1 MPATGPTG
9 MPATVPKSVP
19 KNTPTRV
26 PTSVPT
32 AATLPTLPTAART
45 SAIAGALAGLLAHL
59 EWWEGLRHEQGTC
72 DLVLGNPQEMPLP
85 GFVSAIRQ
93 YSQPLNKDW
102 FAYKRSEPEAR
113 EVVARSLREWRGLP
127 FEPAD
132 IALTPGAFGALAVAF
147 RALLDPGD
155 EVVYSL
161 PPWFL
166 YEPMLLSADAVPVKV
181 RVRPQDNDLDLDAIR
196 SAIGPRTRA
205 VIVNTPNNPT
215 GRIYPPAT
223 LEALSTL
230 LTDASAQCG
239 RPIWLISDEPYSRL
253 VFSDAEFHSPS
264 EFYPY
269 TVISYSYGKVLLTPG
284 ERIGWLAISPA
295 IPGREQLR
303 QAIEVSQ
310 IAAGWLFPNA
320 VLQYA
325 LGDLERLSIDV
336 ADLERKRD
344 RVVTELTA
352 AGYRL
357 RSPEGTFYLWV
368 RSPEADDM
376 AFCRR
381 LAEGHVLVLPGTICE
396 VPGYFR
402 VCLTAGHEMIER
414 ALPAFRTAFAS
425 TMTTG

>member
-1 MPATGPTG
+1 M
-9 MPATVPKSVP
+9 S
-19 KNTPTRV
+19 
-26 PTSVPT
+26 TSF
-32 AATLPTLPTAART
+32 PTAART
-45 SAIAGALAGLLAHL
+45 AAVARALAGVLGML
-59 EWWEGLRHEQGTC
+59 EWREELRHEPGTC

-85 GFVSAIRQ
+85 GFVSALRHH
-93 YSQPLNKDW
+93 SQPLNKDW

-113 EVVARSLREWRGLP
+113 EVVATSLREWRGLP

-132 IALTPGAFGALAVAF
+132 IALTPGAFGALATAF

-166 YEPMLLSADAVPVKV
+166 YEPMLLAADAVPVKV
-181 RVRPQDNDLDLDAIR
+181 RVRPADSDLDVEAIR

-215 GRIYPPAT
+215 GRIYPPET
-223 LEALSTL
+223 LEALAAV
-230 LTDASAQCG
+230 LTDASARWG

-253 VFSDAEFHSPS
+253 VFSNAEFHSPS

-284 ERIGWLAISPA
+284 ERVGWLAISPE

-303 QAIEVSQ
+303 EAIEVAQ
-310 IAAGWLFPNA
+310 IASGWLFPNA

-325 LGDLERLSIDV
+325 VGDLEALSIDLV
-336 ADLERKRD
+336 DLEAKRD
-344 RVVTELTA
+344 RVVAELTD
-352 AGYRL
+352 AGYHL

-368 RSPEADDM
+368 RSPEADDR
-376 AFCRR
+376 AFCNR
-381 LAEGHVLVLPGTICE
+381 LAERKVLVLPGTICE

-402 VCLTAGHEMIER
+402 VSLTAGNEMIDR
-414 ALPAFRTAFAS
+414 ALPVFRSAAAE
-425 TMTTG
+425 TTSAVG

>member
-1 MPATGPTG
+1 M
-9 MPATVPKSVP
+9 S
-19 KNTPTRV
+19 
-26 PTSVPT
+26 TSF
-32 AATLPTLPTAART
+32 PTAART
-45 SAIAGALAGLLAHL
+45 AAVARALAGVLGML
-59 EWWEGLRHEQGTC
+59 EWREELRHEPGTC

-85 GFVSAIRQ
+85 GFVSALRHH
-93 YSQPLNKDW
+93 SQPLNKDW

-113 EVVARSLREWRGLP
+113 EVVATSLREWRGLP

-132 IALTPGAFGALAVAF
+132 IALTPGAFGALATAF

-166 YEPMLLSADAVPVKV
+166 YEPMLLAADAVPVKV
-181 RVRPQDNDLDLDAIR
+181 TVRPADSDLDDDAIR

-215 GRIYPPAT
+215 GRIYPPET
-223 LEALSTL
+223 LEALAAV
-230 LTDASAQCG
+230 LTDASARWG

-253 VFSDAEFHSPS
+253 VFSNAEFHSPS

-284 ERIGWLAISPA
+284 ERVGWLAISPE
-295 IPGREQLR
+295 IPEREQLR
-303 QAIEVSQ
+303 QAIEVAQ
-310 IAAGWLFPNA
+310 IASGWLFPNA

-325 LGDLERLSIDV
+325 VGDLEALSIDLV
-336 ADLERKRD
+336 DLEAKRD
-344 RVVTELTA
+344 RVVAELTD
-352 AGYRL
+352 AGYHL

-368 RSPEADDM
+368 RSPEADDR
-376 AFCRR
+376 AFCNR
-381 LAEGHVLVLPGTICE
+381 LAERKVLVLPGTICE

-402 VCLTAGHEMIER
+402 VSLTAGNEMIDR
-414 ALPAFRTAFAS
+414 ALPVFRAAAADATS
-425 TMTTG
+425 TVG